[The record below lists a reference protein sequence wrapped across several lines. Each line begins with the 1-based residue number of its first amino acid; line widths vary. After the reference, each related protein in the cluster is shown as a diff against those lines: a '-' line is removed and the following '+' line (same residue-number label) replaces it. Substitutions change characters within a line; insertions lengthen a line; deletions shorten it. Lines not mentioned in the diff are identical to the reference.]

1 MKEKETT
8 KTRGPYNGAGEM
20 KNEVQRN
27 YLIREVDQGENDRK
41 RSKDRLRYLLRK
53 ESKKTLSSTERKEKK
68 EIEAKV

>member
-1 MKEKETT
+1 MAGKEPT
-8 KTRGPYNGAGEM
+8 KSKGPYNGAGEM
-20 KNEVQRN
+20 KNEVQIN